1 MGYVFLLEGST
12 FQKVISVAV
21 TCKVFFH
28 FQKVIKYAGGL
39 LFSVALDCVIVDN
52 LLNSVSIFFL
62 TTGIILDFT
71 FFLIHLL

>member
-1 MGYVFLLEGST
+1 MGYVFLLQGST
-12 FQKVISVAV
+12 FRKVISVSV

-28 FQKVIKYAGGL
+28 CQKVIKYADGL

-62 TTGIILDFT
+62 TIGIILDLT
-71 FFLIHLL
+71 FFSH